1 MMSGKFGWL
10 PVSIYSNLNYLI
22 IEIRNFLKCFIIL
35 IGVS

>member
-1 MMSGKFGWL
+1 MMCGKFVWL
-10 PVSIYSNLNYLI
+10 PISVYSNLNYLI